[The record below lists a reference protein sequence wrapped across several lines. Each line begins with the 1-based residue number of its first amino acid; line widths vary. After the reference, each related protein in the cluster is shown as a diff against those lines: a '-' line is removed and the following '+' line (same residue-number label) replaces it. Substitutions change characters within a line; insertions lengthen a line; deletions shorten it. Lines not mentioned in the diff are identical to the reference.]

1 MGNHK
6 DEKVWITTCSNIV
19 DVRSF
24 LQILLMKVDLDKILI
39 LNTSCKRAELNLE
52 IIPEE
57 NVKPINN
64 EVNSAVIF
72 GNVYTLQHS
81 FLLVIDLL
89 LLDSIVN
96 PVLIVVNSGLSLLVV
111 RDSLLN
117 LMPIVPLSIA
127 VILPLILLENL
138 DAHVHLVIHDELEV
152 NIILQVLELRCVD
165 PFDFLSLILPTV
177 LKQILSD
184 VLDDVYFLL
193 NLEFEDGDLQDVD
206 GHVLLNH
213 LLIC

>member
-1 MGNHK
+1 
-6 DEKVWITTCSNIV
+6 
-19 DVRSF
+19 
-24 LQILLMKVDLDKILI
+24 MKVDLDKILI

-117 LMPIVPLSIA
+117 LMPIVPLPIA

-193 NLEFEDGDLQDVD
+193 NLEFEDRDLQDVD